1 MLFEVNGVA
10 KGFDT
15 PKGRLEVLKDISF
28 SVDKAESVAI
38 VGRSGSGKSTLLSLL
53 CGLERADQGSLV
65 FDNTPFS
72 SLSEDGLTKLRAT
85 KIGMIFQ
92 QFHLLAHLKAWE
104 NVALPLELDGRKD
117 AKEVAFNILKEVGLT
132 NRENHFPGQ
141 LSGGEQQRVAIARSI
156 AISPMLILA
165 DEPSG
170 SLDENTGDE
179 IMNLMFKLVDDH
191 NTSMLVVTHSDRLA
205 QRCSRILKMENGVLV
220 NGASN

>member
-10 KGFDT
+10 KGFNT
-15 PKGRLEVLKDISF
+15 PKGRLEVLRDVSF
-28 SVDKAESVAI
+28 SVDRAESVAI
-38 VGRSGSGKSTLLSLL
+38 IGRSGSGKSTLLSLL
-53 CGLERADQGSLV
+53 CGLERVDRGTLV
-65 FDNTPFS
+65 FDHTPFS

-92 QFHLLAHLKAWE
+92 QFHLLTHLKAWE
-104 NVALPLELDGRKD
+104 NVALPLELEGRKD
-117 AKEVAFNILKEVGLT
+117 AKEVAFSILKEVGLV
-132 NRENHFPGQ
+132 NRENHFPAQ

-191 NTSMLVVTHSDRLA
+191 KMSMLVVTHSDRLA
-205 QRCSRILKMENGVLV
+205 QRCSRTLKMINGSLI
-220 NGASN
+220 GEEHS